1 MLVREAITLWLLL
14 LYFVKKTHVRL
25 RSPYPLRNWVFF
37 WACLET
43 DLSLEHRSNCGQM
56 PFLIPPT
63 TLIGFEPTTHWPLTM
78 RRKRYP
84 LSHHSCSLPLCFM
97 SIYIYFSA
105 GTYGSKGIHQFQSA
119 VAELGICIA
128 ADEVI
133 ESGADDQA
141 LDVTVNKLITNKA
154 ARVIVCFCDGNDVQL
169 LIKALKR
176 RGQEDYFTIIGRW
189 VRFGSLGNWMLVV
202 IFLHFLF
209 YVTLFVGF
217 LPSGVGLPSHCFLN
231 CIRFIYYS
239 AF

>member
-1 MLVREAITLWLLL
+1 
-14 LYFVKKTHVRL
+14 
-25 RSPYPLRNWVFF
+25 
-37 WACLET
+37 
-43 DLSLEHRSNCGQM
+43 M
-56 PFLIPPT
+56 P
-63 TLIGFEPTTHWPLTM
+63 
-78 RRKRYP
+78 
-84 LSHHSCSLPLCFM
+84 
-97 SIYIYFSA
+97 IYIYFSA

-189 VRFGSLGNWMLVV
+189 VMFGSPGDWMSVV

-209 YVTLFVGF
+209 KVTLFVGF
-217 LPSGVGLPSHCFLN
+217 LPSGVRLPSHCFLN

-239 AF
+239 AFQMHPWMAWNF

>member
-1 MLVREAITLWLLL
+1 
-14 LYFVKKTHVRL
+14 
-25 RSPYPLRNWVFF
+25 
-37 WACLET
+37 
-43 DLSLEHRSNCGQM
+43 
-56 PFLIPPT
+56 
-63 TLIGFEPTTHWPLTM
+63 
-78 RRKRYP
+78 
-84 LSHHSCSLPLCFM
+84 M

-189 VRFGSLGNWMLVV
+189 VRFGSPVDWMSVD
-202 IFLHFLF
+202 ISLHFLF
-209 YVTLFVGF
+209 KVTLFVSF
-217 LPSGVGLPSHCFLN
+217 LTSGVGLPSHCFLN

-239 AF
+239 ASHEENIFRWTDILGKEHSDFLHCYHHALRKIFCKQIIQRWIFTCFLLAIKMIGHVIMT